1 MKRSLLVDILCI
13 IYWNLNFCE
22 RICKF
27 MVRLRYYNLTLM
39 STHAPTEE
47 KNEIAKEEF
56 YSSLEKVLLLLL
68 FIMRS
73 LDPYKATSPLDIELV
88 IG

>member
-1 MKRSLLVDILCI
+1 
-13 IYWNLNFCE
+13 
-22 RICKF
+22 

-56 YSSLEKVLLLLL
+56 YSSLEKVCDAVP
-68 FIMRS
+68 S
-73 LDPYKATSPLDIELV
+73 YDIKRY
-88 IG
+88 